1 MGGLLELEVQTDEVV
16 DFLKTTLQYQSVRQS
31 VLTLKITAQTA
42 KAHNVGVDDAQVE
55 ADAERQRREMRLEKA
70 ADTLN
75 WLSQQRITP
84 EEWEQG
90 IRDRLLSQ
98 NLAEAMFGQDVER
111 YFGEHRLDYDRVV
124 LYQII
129 VPYAQVAQE
138 LFYQIE
144 ESEIS
149 FCEAA
154 HLYHL
159 DEDCRRR
166 CGFEG
171 VLQRWALPPNLAAA
185 VLGLPIGQVT
195 QPVHTDQGY
204 HLLMIEELI
213 PAALTPEIRQEIL
226 ERKFQDWLSNE
237 LNYLISSAQ

>member
-16 DFLKTTLQYQSVRQS
+16 DFLKTTLQYQQVRQS
-31 VLTLKITAQTA
+31 ILTQKITVQTA
-42 KAHNVGVDDAQVE
+42 QAHNVRVEDGQVE
-55 ADAERQRREMRLEKA
+55 ADAERQRRELRLEKA
-70 ADTLN
+70 ADTLT

-90 IRDRLLSQ
+90 IRDRLLGQ

-129 VPYAQVAQE
+129 VPYPQVAQE

-149 FCEAA
+149 FYEAA
-154 HLYHL
+154 HLYHM

-171 VLQRWALPPNLAAA
+171 VLQRWTLPPNLAAA

-195 QPVHTDQGY
+195 QPVHTEQGY

-226 ERKFQDWLSNE
+226 ERKFQDWLGNE
-237 LNYLISSAQ
+237 LNYLISSAT